1 MMKRCILAA
10 MILLFARGVCAA
22 DFCYECHL
30 IKEGTSLKA
39 KNDVHHKNSLSCA
52 DCHGG
57 DRAID
62 DMNRSKVKGTGFSPR
77 PTRRATPDFC
87 GRCHSDATFM
97 AKYIQKVVNQLEL
110 YKSSVHGKALAAGKK
125 SAECVDCH
133 SVHNTRAVSDPLST
147 ANPKLLATTCGK
159 CHKEVAAAFR
169 KGPHDDDRSCLTC
182 HAAHDTQRAAAAMF
196 TSPSG
201 CPSCHEAAS
210 EGGEAAAEIAQLLA
224 KLEAAGPAGKD
235 ALARARVAMHTCDAA
250 AVKRAAETATNT
262 PKATEK

>member
-1 MMKRCILAA
+1 
-10 MILLFARGVCAA
+10 
-22 DFCYECHL
+22 
-30 IKEGTSLKA
+30 
-39 KNDVHHKNSLSCA
+39 
-52 DCHGG
+52 
-57 DRAID
+57 
-62 DMNRSKVKGTGFSPR
+62 
-77 PTRRATPDFC
+77 
-87 GRCHSDATFM
+87 M
-97 AKYIQKVVNQLEL
+97 AKYFQKVVNQLEL

-133 SVHNTRAVSDPLST
+133 SVHNTRAVRDPLST

-169 KGPHDDDRSCLTC
+169 KSPHDDDRSCLTC
-182 HAAHDTQRAAAAMF
+182 HAAHDTHRATAAMF

-210 EGGEAAAEIAQLLA
+210 ESGEAAAEIAQLLA
-224 KLEAAGPAGKD
+224 KLEAAGPPGKD
-235 ALARARVAMHTCDAA
+235 ALARARVAMHACDAA